1 MSEPAETESIKLVAQ
16 WRAGDEQAAAQLFHR
31 YALRLITLAHGRL
44 SAKLAARVDPE
55 DVVQS
60 AYRSFFVGAR
70 NGRYTLEGSGD
81 LWRLL
86 VAITLHKVRR
96 QVEVH
101 TADKRSINR
110 EQRLEDGLLGIPASL
125 LAREPS
131 AAEAVTLAETLENV
145 LGRLTPTERCVIELR
160 LQGYSLAEIVAETQR
175 SRATVQPVLDRV
187 KQQLAQGMLPDRV

>member
-16 WRAGDEQAAAQLFHR
+16 WRAGNEQAAAQLFHR

-70 NGRYTLEGSGD
+70 NGRYALERSGD

-101 TADKRSINR
+101 TA
-110 EQRLEDGLLGIPASL
+110 
-125 LAREPS
+125 
-131 AAEAVTLAETLENV
+131 
-145 LGRLTPTERCVIELR
+145 
-160 LQGYSLAEIVAETQR
+160 
-175 SRATVQPVLDRV
+175 
-187 KQQLAQGMLPDRV
+187 